1 MTLTFTP
8 YSTAIFTLSL
18 PIFAMTIVPL
28 VAENE
33 AVPFVAVAEPR
44 ATPSIAKKST
54 RSFVSRP
61 ERVMK
66 PPADWI
72 TTPRVFAVLMFVGV
86 SFSAFIVPN
95 PLHGA
100 FVLYEDNAEPG
111 T

>member
-18 PIFAMTIVPL
+18 PIFATTIVPL
-28 VAENE
+28 VAENV
-33 AVPFVAVAEPR
+33 AVPSVAVAEPR

-72 TTPRVFAVLMFVGV
+72 TTPRVFAVLMFVPISDVG
-86 SFSAFIVPN
+86 SQ
-95 PLHGA
+95 
-100 FVLYEDNAEPG
+100 
-111 T
+111 

>member
-1 MTLTFTP
+1 M
-8 YSTAIFTLSL
+8 
-18 PIFAMTIVPL
+18 PL
-28 VAENE
+28 VAENV
-33 AVPFVAVAEPR
+33 AVPSVAVAEPS
-44 ATPSIAKKST
+44 ATPSTVKKST
-54 RSFVSRP
+54 RSLVSRP

-100 FVLYEDNAEPG
+100 VVLYEDTAEPG
-111 T
+111 TWRVE

>member
-1 MTLTFTP
+1 M
-8 YSTAIFTLSL
+8 
-18 PIFAMTIVPL
+18 PIL
-28 VAENE
+28 AENVT
-33 AVPFVAVAEPR
+33 VPSVAVAEPR
-44 ATPSIAKKST
+44 AAPSIVKKST
-54 RSFVSRP
+54 RSFVLRP

-95 PLHGA
+95 PLHGGV
-100 FVLYEDNAEPG
+100 VLYEYNAEPG